1 MITFAQFQFIKNKF
15 INVNEFQLIKTKISE
30 MEDKEF
36 FHKELIKEF
45 NKIIND
51 TKKKKQTN
59 KEKKPLSP
67 YNLFVKEKM
76 AVLKDKFPDSKE
88 RMKKCAEL
96 WKQSKV
102 QQIQQVQQ
110 SDETDKTNS
119 NNETDK
125 QVVTKKNKKNKN
137 KKKK

>member
-1 MITFAQFQFIKNKF
+1 MPTTITVAQ
-15 INVNEFQLIKTKISE
+15 FQLIKTKISE

-36 FHKELIKEF
+36 FREELFKEF
-45 NKIIND
+45 NKIVND

-76 AVLKDKFPDSKE
+76 AELKDEIPDGKE

-96 WKQSKV
+96 WKQSKDP
-102 QQIQQVQQ
+102 QIQQ
-110 SDETDKTNS
+110 SDKDHKKDTDDES
-119 NNETDK
+119 DK
-125 QVVTKKNKKNKN
+125 VEKPVAAKKNKN

>member
-1 MITFAQFQFIKNKF
+1 MPTTITVAQ
-15 INVNEFQLIKTKISE
+15 FQLIKTKISE

-36 FHKELIKEF
+36 FSEELFKEF
-45 NKIIND
+45 NKIVND

-59 KEKKPLSP
+59 GEKKPLSP

-76 AVLKDKFPDSKE
+76 AELKDEIPDGKE

-102 QQIQQVQQ
+102 QQIQQ
-110 SDETDKTNS
+110 SDDDNKKDTDDES
-119 NNETDK
+119 DK
-125 QVVTKKNKKNKN
+125 VEKPVAAKKNKN

>member
-1 MITFAQFQFIKNKF
+1 MPTTITVAQ
-15 INVNEFQLIKTKISE
+15 FQLIKTKISE
-30 MEDKEF
+30 MEDNEF
-36 FHKELIKEF
+36 FREELFKEF
-45 NKIIND
+45 NKIVND

-76 AVLKDKFPDSKE
+76 AELKDEIPDGKE

-96 WKQSKV
+96 WKQSKDP
-102 QQIQQVQQ
+102 QIQQ
-110 SDETDKTNS
+110 SDKDNKNNTDDES
-119 NNETDK
+119 DK
-125 QVVTKKNKKNKN
+125 DEKPAKKN

>member
-1 MITFAQFQFIKNKF
+1 MPTTITVAQ
-15 INVNEFQLIKTKISE
+15 FQLIKTKISD

-36 FHKELIKEF
+36 FREELVKEF

-59 KEKKPLSP
+59 GEKKPLSP

-76 AVLKDKFPDSKE
+76 AELKDEIPDGKE

-102 QQIQQVQQ
+102 QQ
-110 SDETDKTNS
+110 SDED
-119 NNETDK
+119 
-125 QVVTKKNKKNKN
+125 NKKDTDDESDKNEKPVVAKKN

>member
-1 MITFAQFQFIKNKF
+1 MPTTITVAQ
-15 INVNEFQLIKTKISE
+15 FQLIKTKISE

-36 FHKELIKEF
+36 FREELVKEF

-59 KEKKPLSP
+59 GEKKPLSP

-76 AVLKDKFPDSKE
+76 AELKDEIPDGKE

-102 QQIQQVQQ
+102 QQ
-110 SDETDKTNS
+110 SDEDKKKDTDDESDK
-119 NNETDK
+119 NEK
-125 QVVTKKNKKNKN
+125 PVVAKKN

>member
-1 MITFAQFQFIKNKF
+1 MPTTITVAQ
-15 INVNEFQLIKTKISE
+15 FQLIKTKISE

-36 FHKELIKEF
+36 FREELFKEF
-45 NKIIND
+45 NKIVND

-59 KEKKPLSP
+59 GEKKPLSP

-76 AVLKDKFPDSKE
+76 AELKDEILDGKE

-102 QQIQQVQQ
+102 QQ
-110 SDETDKTNS
+110 SDEDNKKDTD
-119 NNETDK
+119 NESDK
-125 QVVTKKNKKNKN
+125 DEKPVVAKKNKN

>member
-1 MITFAQFQFIKNKF
+1 MPTTITVAQ
-15 INVNEFQLIKTKISE
+15 FQLIKTKISE

-36 FHKELIKEF
+36 FREELFKEF
-45 NKIIND
+45 NKIVND

-59 KEKKPLSP
+59 KEKKALSP

-76 AVLKDKFPDSKE
+76 AELKDEIPDGKE

-96 WKQSKV
+96 WKQSKDP
-102 QQIQQVQQ
+102 QIQQ
-110 SDETDKTNS
+110 SDDDNKKDTDDES
-119 NNETDK
+119 DK
-125 QVVTKKNKKNKN
+125 VEKPVAVKKNKN

>member
-1 MITFAQFQFIKNKF
+1 MPTTITVAQ
-15 INVNEFQLIKTKISE
+15 FQLIKTKISE

-36 FHKELIKEF
+36 FREELFKEF
-45 NKIIND
+45 NKIVND

-59 KEKKPLSP
+59 GEKKPLSP

-76 AVLKDKFPDSKE
+76 AELKDEIPDGKE

-96 WKQSKV
+96 WKQCK
-102 QQIQQVQQ
+102 VQQ
-110 SDETDKTNS
+110 SDED
-119 NNETDK
+119 
-125 QVVTKKNKKNKN
+125 NKKDTDDESDKDEKPVVAKKN

>member
-1 MITFAQFQFIKNKF
+1 MPTTITVAQ
-15 INVNEFQLIKTKISE
+15 FQLIKTKISE

-36 FHKELIKEF
+36 FREELFKEF
-45 NKIIND
+45 NKIVND

-59 KEKKPLSP
+59 GEKKPLSP

-76 AVLKDKFPDSKE
+76 AELKDEIPDGKE

-102 QQIQQVQQ
+102 QQVQQ
-110 SDETDKTNS
+110 SDED
-119 NNETDK
+119 
-125 QVVTKKNKKNKN
+125 NKKDTDNESDKDEKPVVAKKN

>member
-1 MITFAQFQFIKNKF
+1 MPTTITVAQ
-15 INVNEFQLIKTKISE
+15 FQLIKTKISE
-30 MEDKEF
+30 MEEKEF
-36 FHKELIKEF
+36 FREELFKEF
-45 NKIIND
+45 NKIVND

-59 KEKKPLSP
+59 GEKKPLSP

-76 AVLKDKFPDSKE
+76 AELKDEIPDGKE

-102 QQIQQVQQ
+102 QQIQQ
-110 SDETDKTNS
+110 SDDDNKKDTDDES
-119 NNETDK
+119 DK
-125 QVVTKKNKKNKN
+125 VEKPVAAKKNKN

>member
-1 MITFAQFQFIKNKF
+1 MPTTITVAQ
-15 INVNEFQLIKTKISE
+15 FQLIKTKISE

-36 FHKELIKEF
+36 FREELVKEF

-59 KEKKPLSP
+59 GEKKPLSP

-76 AVLKDKFPDSKE
+76 AELKDEIPDGKE

-96 WKQSKV
+96 WKQSKD
-102 QQIQQVQQ
+102 QQIQQ
-110 SDETDKTNS
+110 SDD
-119 NNETDK
+119 D
-125 QVVTKKNKKNKN
+125 NKKDTDDESDKVEKPVAAKKN

>member
-1 MITFAQFQFIKNKF
+1 MPTTITVAQ
-15 INVNEFQLIKTKISE
+15 FQLIKTKISE

-36 FHKELIKEF
+36 FREELFKEF
-45 NKIIND
+45 NKIVND

-59 KEKKPLSP
+59 GEKKPLSP

-76 AVLKDKFPDSKE
+76 AELKDEIPDGKE

-102 QQIQQVQQ
+102 QQIQQ
-110 SDETDKTNS
+110 SDEDNKKDTD
-119 NNETDK
+119 NESDK
-125 QVVTKKNKKNKN
+125 DEKPVVAKKNKN

>member
-1 MITFAQFQFIKNKF
+1 MPTTITVAQ
-15 INVNEFQLIKTKISE
+15 FQLIKTKISE

-36 FHKELIKEF
+36 FREELFKEF
-45 NKIIND
+45 NKIVND

-76 AVLKDKFPDSKE
+76 AELKDEIPDGKE

-96 WKQSKV
+96 WKQSKDP
-102 QQIQQVQQ
+102 QIQQ
-110 SDETDKTNS
+110 SDKDNKNNTDDES
-119 NNETDK
+119 DK
-125 QVVTKKNKKNKN
+125 DEKPAKKN

>member
-1 MITFAQFQFIKNKF
+1 MPTTITVVQ
-15 INVNEFQLIKTKISE
+15 FQLIKTKISE

-36 FHKELIKEF
+36 FREELVKEF
-45 NKIIND
+45 NKIINY

-59 KEKKPLSP
+59 GEKKPLTP

-76 AVLKDKFPDSKE
+76 AELKDEIPDGKE

-102 QQIQQVQQ
+102 QQVQQVQQ
-110 SDETDKTNS
+110 SDEDNKKDTD
-119 NNETDK
+119 NESDK
-125 QVVTKKNKKNKN
+125 DEKPVVAKKNKN

>member
-1 MITFAQFQFIKNKF
+1 MPTTITVAQ
-15 INVNEFQLIKTKISE
+15 FQLIKTKISE

-36 FHKELIKEF
+36 FREELVKEF

-59 KEKKPLSP
+59 GEKKPLSP

-76 AVLKDKFPDSKE
+76 AELKDEIPDGKE

-96 WKQSKV
+96 WKQSKD
-102 QQIQQVQQ
+102 QQIQQ
-110 SDETDKTNS
+110 SDDDNKKDTDDES
-119 NNETDK
+119 DK
-125 QVVTKKNKKNKN
+125 VEKPVAAKKNKN

>member
-1 MITFAQFQFIKNKF
+1 MPTTITVAQ
-15 INVNEFQLIKTKISE
+15 FQLIKTKISE

-36 FHKELIKEF
+36 FREELFKEF
-45 NKIIND
+45 NKIVND

-76 AVLKDKFPDSKE
+76 AELKDEIPDGKE

-96 WKQSKV
+96 WKQSKDP
-102 QQIQQVQQ
+102 QIQQ
-110 SDETDKTNS
+110 SDKDHKNDTDDES
-119 NNETDK
+119 DK
-125 QVVTKKNKKNKN
+125 DEKPVAVKKN

>member
-1 MITFAQFQFIKNKF
+1 MPTTITVAQ
-15 INVNEFQLIKTKISE
+15 FQLIKTKISE

-36 FHKELIKEF
+36 FREELVKEF

-59 KEKKPLSP
+59 GEKKPLSP

-76 AVLKDKFPDSKE
+76 AELKDEIPDGKE

-102 QQIQQVQQ
+102 QQIQQ
-110 SDETDKTNS
+110 SDD
-119 NNETDK
+119 D
-125 QVVTKKNKKNKN
+125 NKKDTDDESDKVEKSVVA
-137 KKKK
+137 KKKKK

>member
-1 MITFAQFQFIKNKF
+1 MPTTITVAQ
-15 INVNEFQLIKTKISE
+15 FQLIKTKISE

-36 FHKELIKEF
+36 FREELVKEF

-59 KEKKPLSP
+59 GEKKPLSP

-76 AVLKDKFPDSKE
+76 AELKDEIPDGKE

-102 QQIQQVQQ
+102 QQ
-110 SDETDKTNS
+110 SDED
-119 NNETDK
+119 
-125 QVVTKKNKKNKN
+125 NKKDTDDESDKNEKPVVAKKN

>member
-1 MITFAQFQFIKNKF
+1 MPTTITVAQ
-15 INVNEFQLIKTKISE
+15 FQLIKTKISE

-36 FHKELIKEF
+36 FREELFKEF
-45 NKIIND
+45 NKIVND

-59 KEKKPLSP
+59 KEKKPLTP

-76 AVLKDKFPDSKE
+76 AELKDEIPDGKE

-96 WKQSKV
+96 WKQSKD
-102 QQIQQVQQ
+102 QQVQQ
-110 SDETDKTNS
+110 SDEDHKKDTD
-119 NNETDK
+119 NESDK
-125 QVVTKKNKKNKN
+125 DEKPVVAKKN

>member
-1 MITFAQFQFIKNKF
+1 MPTTITIAQ
-15 INVNEFQLIKTKISE
+15 FQLIKTKISE

-36 FHKELIKEF
+36 FREELVKEF

-59 KEKKPLSP
+59 GEKKALSP

-76 AVLKDKFPDSKE
+76 AELKDEIPDGKE

-96 WKQSKV
+96 WKQSKDP
-102 QQIQQVQQ
+102 QIQQSNEDNKKDTDDE
-110 SDETDKTNS
+110 SDKVEKP
-119 NNETDK
+119 
-125 QVVTKKNKKNKN
+125 VAAKKNKN

>member
-1 MITFAQFQFIKNKF
+1 MPTTITVAQ
-15 INVNEFQLIKTKISE
+15 FQLIKTKISE

-36 FHKELIKEF
+36 FREELFKEF
-45 NKIIND
+45 NKIVND

-59 KEKKPLSP
+59 GEKKPLSP

-76 AVLKDKFPDSKE
+76 AELKDKIPDGKE

-102 QQIQQVQQ
+102 QQ
-110 SDETDKTNS
+110 SDEDNKKDTD
-119 NNETDK
+119 NESDK
-125 QVVTKKNKKNKN
+125 DEKPVVAKKNKN

>member
-1 MITFAQFQFIKNKF
+1 MPTTITVAQ
-15 INVNEFQLIKTKISE
+15 FQLIKTKISE

-36 FHKELIKEF
+36 FREELFKEF
-45 NKIIND
+45 NKIVND

-59 KEKKPLSP
+59 KEKKPLTP

-76 AVLKDKFPDSKE
+76 AELKDEIPDGKE

-102 QQIQQVQQ
+102 QQVQQ
-110 SDETDKTNS
+110 SDEDNKKDTD
-119 NNETDK
+119 NESDK
-125 QVVTKKNKKNKN
+125 DEKPVVAKKNKN

>member
-1 MITFAQFQFIKNKF
+1 MPTTITVAQ
-15 INVNEFQLIKTKISE
+15 FQLIKTKISE

-36 FHKELIKEF
+36 FREELVKEF

-59 KEKKPLSP
+59 GEKKPLSP

-76 AVLKDKFPDSKE
+76 AELKDEIPDGKE

-102 QQIQQVQQ
+102 QQIQQ
-110 SDETDKTNS
+110 SDDH
-119 NNETDK
+119 
-125 QVVTKKNKKNKN
+125 NKKDTDDESDKVEKPVAAKKN

>member
-1 MITFAQFQFIKNKF
+1 MPTTITVAQ
-15 INVNEFQLIKTKISE
+15 FQLIKTKISD

-36 FHKELIKEF
+36 FREELVKEF

-59 KEKKPLSP
+59 GEKKPLSP

-76 AVLKDKFPDSKE
+76 AELKDEIPDGKE

-102 QQIQQVQQ
+102 QQIQQ
-110 SDETDKTNS
+110 SDD
-119 NNETDK
+119 D
-125 QVVTKKNKKNKN
+125 NKKDTDDESDKVEKPVAAKKN

>member
-1 MITFAQFQFIKNKF
+1 MPTTITVAQ
-15 INVNEFQLIKTKISE
+15 FQLIKTKISE

-36 FHKELIKEF
+36 FREELVKEF

-59 KEKKPLSP
+59 GEKKALSP

-76 AVLKDKFPDSKE
+76 AELKDEIPDGKE

-102 QQIQQVQQ
+102 QQIQQ
-110 SDETDKTNS
+110 SDD
-119 NNETDK
+119 D
-125 QVVTKKNKKNKN
+125 NKKDTDDESDKVEKPVAAKKN

>member
-1 MITFAQFQFIKNKF
+1 MPTTITVAQ
-15 INVNEFQLIKTKISE
+15 FQLIKTKISE

-36 FHKELIKEF
+36 FREELFKEF
-45 NKIIND
+45 NKIVND

-59 KEKKPLSP
+59 TEKKPLTP

-76 AVLKDKFPDSKE
+76 AELKDEIPDGKE

-102 QQIQQVQQ
+102 QQ
-110 SDETDKTNS
+110 SDED
-119 NNETDK
+119 
-125 QVVTKKNKKNKN
+125 NKKDTDDESDKNEKPVVAKKN

>member
-1 MITFAQFQFIKNKF
+1 MPTTITVAQ
-15 INVNEFQLIKTKISE
+15 FQLIKTKISE

-36 FHKELIKEF
+36 FREELVKEF

-59 KEKKPLSP
+59 GEKKPLSP

-76 AVLKDKFPDSKE
+76 AELKDEIPDGKE

-96 WKQSKV
+96 WKQSKD
-102 QQIQQVQQ
+102 QQIQQ
-110 SDETDKTNS
+110 SDD
-119 NNETDK
+119 D
-125 QVVTKKNKKNKN
+125 NKKDTDDESDKVEKPVVAKKN

>member
-1 MITFAQFQFIKNKF
+1 MPTTITVAQ
-15 INVNEFQLIKTKISE
+15 FQLIKTKISE

-36 FHKELIKEF
+36 FREELFKEF
-45 NKIIND
+45 NKIVND

-59 KEKKPLSP
+59 GEKKPLSP

-76 AVLKDKFPDSKE
+76 AELKDEILDGKE

-102 QQIQQVQQ
+102 QQ
-110 SDETDKTNS
+110 SDED
-119 NNETDK
+119 
-125 QVVTKKNKKNKN
+125 NKKNTDNESDKDEKPVVAKKN